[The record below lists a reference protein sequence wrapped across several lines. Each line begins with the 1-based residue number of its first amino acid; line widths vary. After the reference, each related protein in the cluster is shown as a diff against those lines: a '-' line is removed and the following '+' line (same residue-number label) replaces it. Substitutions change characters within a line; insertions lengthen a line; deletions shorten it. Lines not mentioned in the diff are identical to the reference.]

1 MRKRYNQ
8 ENIALRAAG
17 LLLILVILTTSIVT
31 GHYAG
36 YATGAS
42 VNDSFRVAKFFIT
55 ESGELSSTEYI
66 TLAPGDTIQRS
77 VAVENGSEVT
87 IEYTVTVENPYHN
100 LPLEFTMLDDGT
112 EITNTVL
119 NPGEGAELVFQIH
132 WPENINQDRYIVMV
146 DLLVVTVTASQVD

>member
-1 MRKRYNQ
+1 MRKKYNK

-36 YATGAS
+36 YATGVS
-42 VNDSFRVAKFFIT
+42 GTDSFRVAKFVVT

-66 TLAPGDTIQRS
+66 TLAPADTIQRS
-77 VAVENGSEVT
+77 VEVENGSEVV
-87 IEYTVTVENPYHN
+87 IAYTVTVENPYHN
-100 LPLEFTMLDDGT
+100 LPLEFTMFDDGT
-112 EITNTVL
+112 EITDTIL
-119 NPGEGAELVFQIH
+119 NPGESAELDFQIH
-132 WPENINQDRYIVMV
+132 WPENINQDRYIGMV